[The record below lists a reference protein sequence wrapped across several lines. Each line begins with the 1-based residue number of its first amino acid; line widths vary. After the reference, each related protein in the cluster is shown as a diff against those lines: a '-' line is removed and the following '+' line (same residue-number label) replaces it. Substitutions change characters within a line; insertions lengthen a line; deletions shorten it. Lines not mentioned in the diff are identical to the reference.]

1 MKQFRH
7 GDVIIQQVQGL
18 PEDPEPLPHL
28 ILAHGELTG
37 HAHKVVPAAGGKL
50 FRSDLGMF
58 LQINAEGLKVVH
70 EEHASIALPPGFYRV
85 WRQREYSPEEIRI
98 VRD

>member
-7 GDVIIQQVQGL
+7 GDVIIQQVQHL
-18 PEDPEPLPHL
+18 PDKPEPLPHL

-37 HAHKVVPAAGGKL
+37 HAHRIAPATGGKL
-50 FRSDLGMF
+50 YRGEQGLF
-58 LQINAEGLKVVH
+58 LEISADGLQVVH
-70 EEHASIALPPGFYRV
+70 EEHASISLPPGVYRV

>member
-7 GDVIIQQVQGL
+7 GDVIIQQVSGL
-18 PEDPEPLPHL
+18 PDQRDPLPHL

-37 HAHKVVPAAGGKL
+37 HAHRVMPAAGAKL
-50 FRSDLGMF
+50 FRSELDMF
-58 LQINAEGLKVVH
+58 LDISAEGLQVVH
-70 EEHASIALPPGFYRV
+70 EEHASISLPPGVYRV

>member
-7 GDVIIQQVQGL
+7 GDVIIQQVHVL
-18 PEDPEPLPHL
+18 PDKPEPLPHL

-37 HAHKVVPAAGGKL
+37 HAHRIFPTAGGKL
-50 FRSDLGMF
+50 FRGEQGLF
-58 LQINAEGLKVVH
+58 LEISADGLQVVH
-70 EEHASIALPPGFYRV
+70 EEHASISLPPGVYRV

>member
-7 GDVIIQQVQGL
+7 GDVIIQQIERL
-18 PEDPEPLPHL
+18 PEEPELLPHL

-37 HAHKVVPAAGGKL
+37 HAHRVTPSKGGRL
-50 FRSDLGMF
+50 FWGRESMF
-58 LQINAEGLKVVH
+58 LEISSDGLKVVH
-70 EEHASIALPPGFYRV
+70 EEHASIDLPPGLYRV

>member
-7 GDVIIQQVQGL
+7 GDVIIQQIERL
-18 PEDPEPLPHL
+18 PENLEPLPHL

-37 HAHKVVPAAGGKL
+37 HAHRVTPAVGARLLRSPDSLFLEISADGK
-50 FRSDLGMF
+50 
-58 LQINAEGLKVVH
+58 QAVH
-70 EEHASIALPPGFYRV
+70 EEHASIPLPQGFYRV